1 MQDPRFSAFY
11 DRAQVVHACLCVRAR
26 VQHTDNVRLVTHVCR
41 CDRHERW
48 SRWLR
53 HGRFRLVVRS
63 SLSVRIFSFWIRSLF
78 SSSPV
83 FPFHLLLRA
92 LTLSRLRIYRVLT
105 YSRIFGGLIVN
116 TEIKDKKTFV
126 VQKFRSRLFCVCER
140 FNVTRRFFYFD
151 ILRFISI

>member
-11 DRAQVVHACLCVRAR
+11 DRAQIVHACLCVRAR

-92 LTLSRLRIYRVLT
+92 FTLSRLRIYRVLT
-105 YSRIFGGLIVN
+105 YSRIFGGLIVDGRG
-116 TEIKDKKTFV
+116 DKGKSFYPAKISFDTFSCLLNALIGNDRFANSHFL
-126 VQKFRSRLFCVCER
+126 FR
-140 FNVTRRFFYFD
+140 Y
-151 ILRFISI
+151 